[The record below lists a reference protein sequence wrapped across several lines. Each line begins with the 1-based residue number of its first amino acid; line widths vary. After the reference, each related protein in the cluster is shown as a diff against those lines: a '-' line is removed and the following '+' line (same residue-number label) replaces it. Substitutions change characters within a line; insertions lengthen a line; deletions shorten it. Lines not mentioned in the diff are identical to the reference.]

1 MKTETYRGVKIKTKV
16 GRGQDW
22 GYTHLE
28 VNGHNHGR
36 QMDNEERVLAHTR
49 ATVDDAIERPEAYDD
64 HWQPGHKGVKDPSAW
79 QGHRCAEARL
89 HTQAKEQ
96 TTVPP
101 EVDTMR
107 EEICPVCG
115 SDDSYVGDKC
125 SVCGFEKPPSL
136 FMDPDTSLAQNVNL
150 RQEDQEQANDDG
162 AGDLQCPNCGETFS
176 SAEAMNQAG
185 DPHLAPAAQT
195 IPAEQDLVAPEDEEE
210 PEGPLEAPEDQPENQ
225 MAPGPPTDD
234 TAAPGPP
241 EAPEEDEE
249 ELPPGQESD
258 QGLPGQEPDEEE
270 PEEGEEIPEGA
281 EQEEPEQEPEVDQA
295 AMAEQ
300 QYATD
305 QEAMAQTG
313 YEEGDICPNCG
324 QGILEA
330 VGEGGPIMPPET
342 SNPRSK
348 PDSGDEGQSP
358 FPVSDEDEEDEGDEE
373 EAPGADEAEESG
385 GQSDIAPE
393 DEDDGDEDQEPDDE
407 DGDED
412 EDEDGIPPWVKK
424 SSSHELPAIG
434 RKKSTMPNRT
444 RNGRV
449 TPRQSLPNR
458 TANTAQPEPTPR
470 SSVRTALHTAL
481 NTQAGVLRQMTAACQ
496 QERFLRLAAE
506 ARITTLERQ
515 MLRFAQLAGADSDA
529 ELRSLNEEGYRVHA
543 GLMARAATLHTAD
556 QRDPAQPVPE
566 PAPAP
571 PVVTEQEAAQPAG
584 RDDVTQLGASPV
596 ADVSAD
602 ATLAVDEPY
611 GTAAF
616 EPLNLNQVDVT
627 APVQNTQG
635 HLPPE
640 QTIIPVEVRVGD
652 PDDPQPAY
660 GWTIDGG
667 NPAGQTGGSV
677 GSGGPVGAG
686 RGAPGVAPGT
696 TAARHTAS
704 ADGQVSL
711 GALRLA
717 RLRMQAGIAPA
728 NSDDLSIA
736 ASIQDN
742 PALTTEAIN
751 TEIRTLTQVL
761 SAAPATQARTA
772 AASRRLVPRA
782 APGAEPMPSL
792 APNGEGP
799 IRAHASTGRVTAD
812 EMLFE

>member
-1 MKTETYRGVKIKTKV
+1 MSLV
-16 GRGQDW
+16 
-22 GYTHLE
+22 
-28 VNGHNHGR
+28 
-36 QMDNEERVLAHTR
+36 
-49 ATVDDAIERPEAYDD
+49 AT
-64 HWQPGHKGVKDPSAW
+64 
-79 QGHRCAEARL
+79 
-89 HTQAKEQ
+89 AKEQ

-150 RQEDQEQANDDG
+150 RQQDQEDANDDG
-162 AGDLQCPNCGETFS
+162 AGDLQCPECGETFS
-176 SAEAMNQAG
+176 SAEALNQAG

-195 IPAEQDLVAPEDEEE
+195 IPAEQDLVAPEEGSEE
-210 PEGPLEAPEDQPENQ
+210 PEGPLEAPEDEDENQ
-225 MAPGPPTDD
+225 MAPGPPED
-234 TAAPGPP
+234 AMGVPGQP
-241 EAPEEDEE
+241 EPPEEDQEE
-249 ELPPGQESD
+249 ELPPGQPED
-258 QGLPGQEPDEEE
+258 QDEVAPGQEGPE
-270 PEEGEEIPEGA
+270 PPEGELDGEEIPEGA
-281 EQEEPEQEPEVDQA
+281 EEEEEPEQAEQEQVDPE

-300 QYATD
+300 QYAAD
-305 QEAMAQTG
+305 QQGMADTG

-324 QGILEA
+324 QGILQE
-330 VGEGGPIMPPET
+330 VGPEGPIVPPET
-342 SNPRSK
+342 SSPRTA
-348 PDSGDEGQSP
+348 PDSGDQGQSP
-358 FPVSDEDEEDEGDEE
+358 FPVSDEDEEDEGDQE

-393 DEDDGDEDQEPDDE
+393 DQDDGDEDQEPDDE

-424 SSSHELPAIG
+424 KTSSHELPAIG
-434 RKKSTMPNRT
+434 RSPSTMANRT
-444 RNGRV
+444 RTNGRV
-449 TPRQSLPNR
+449 TPRQPQTTTR

-470 SSVRTALHTAL
+470 TSVRTALHASL
-481 NTQAGVLRQMTAACQ
+481 NQQAHVLRQMTAACQ
-496 QERFLRLAAE
+496 QERILRLAAE

-515 MLRFAQLAGADSDA
+515 MLRFAQLAGADHDA
-529 ELRSLNEEGYRVHA
+529 ELRSLNEEGYRTHTA
-543 GLMARAATLHTAD
+543 LMARAASLHDTTRHIAD
-556 QRDPAQPVPE
+556 QRDPGQPVPE

-584 RDDVTQLGASPV
+584 RDDVTQLGATPV

-652 PDDPQPAY
+652 PDDPQPSF

-667 NPAGQTGGSV
+667 NPSGQTGGSV
-677 GSGGPVGAG
+677 GSGAPTGAG
-686 RGAPGVAPGT
+686 RGAPGVQPGT
-696 TAARHTAS
+696 TAARN
-704 ADGQVSL
+704 DGQVSL

-728 NSDDLSIA
+728 NQDDLSIA
-736 ASIQDN
+736 AAIQDN
-742 PALTTEAIN
+742 PALTVEAIN

-761 SAAPATQARTA
+761 SAQPQAQQRTA

-792 APNGEGP
+792 APSGEGP
-799 IRAHASTGRVTAD
+799 IRSHASTGQVTAD